1 MKFKDFTDTFK
12 DYPIITQ
19 AAVGLQPKPAYLRR
33 LITDWLQKGWLL
45 SLKKGFYVVNQA
57 HYRERLSALYIANQI
72 YQPSYISCQSA
83 LSYYGMIPEAV
94 FATTSISTRKTSR
107 FQNALGNFIY
117 FNLKV
122 DRFSGFS
129 QRLVNGL
136 PVLIADREKALVDQT
151 YLNLSDFDQATDIAE
166 SWRLQNL
173 KALRPSLLK
182 KHALQ
187 FNNRKLSRLIDELS
201 AIRMEY
207 N

>member
-1 MKFKDFTDTFK
+1 MKFKDFTEAFK

-19 AAVGLQPKPAYLRR
+19 AAIGMQPKPSYLRR
-33 LITDWLQKGWLL
+33 LITDWLRKDWLI
-45 SLKKGFYVVNQA
+45 SLKKGCYVINQT

-94 FATTSISTRKTSR
+94 FATTSISTRKTTR
-107 FQNALGNFIY
+107 FQNKLGNFIY

-122 DRFSGFS
+122 ERFAGFS

-136 PVLIADREKALVDQT
+136 PVLIADREKALVDQV
-151 YLNLSDFDQATDIAE
+151 YLNLSDFDKAVDFAE

-173 KALRPSLLK
+173 SPLRPALLR
-182 KHALQ
+182 KHSRQ
-187 FNNRKLSRLIDELS
+187 FNNKKLSRLIDELS
-201 AIRMEY
+201 SIRMDY
-207 N
+207 